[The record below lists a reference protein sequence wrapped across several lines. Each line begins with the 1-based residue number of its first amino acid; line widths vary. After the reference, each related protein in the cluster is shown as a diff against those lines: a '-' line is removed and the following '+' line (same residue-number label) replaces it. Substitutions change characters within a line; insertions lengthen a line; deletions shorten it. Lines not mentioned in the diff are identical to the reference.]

1 VKSWIRIRIHNTAL
15 NTKKIILPIRFR
27 QQDADPTG
35 TIDNWAPDP
44 DRSRDTASQSILYLD
59 GDDVLL
65 DVVVGEPVP
74 QLEPGGAQ
82 VTLVR
87 VILRVNRLQ
96 KERK

>member
-1 VKSWIRIRIHNTAL
+1 MVPRA
-15 NTKKIILPIRFR
+15 
-27 QQDADPTG
+27 
-35 TIDNWAPDP
+35 
-44 DRSRDTASQSILYLD
+44 YLD

-96 KERK
+96 KTKKKHQ

>member
-1 VKSWIRIRIHNTAL
+1 
-15 NTKKIILPIRFR
+15 
-27 QQDADPTG
+27 
-35 TIDNWAPDP
+35 
-44 DRSRDTASQSILYLD
+44 
-59 GDDVLL
+59 VLL

-96 KERK
+96 TKRRERVNKNISNVARTIKTVFQIRIQSTIRSVDPDRGGQK

>member
-1 VKSWIRIRIHNTAL
+1 MPRA
-15 NTKKIILPIRFR
+15 
-27 QQDADPTG
+27 
-35 TIDNWAPDP
+35 
-44 DRSRDTASQSILYLD
+44 YLD

-74 QLEPGGAQ
+74 QLESGGAQ

-96 KERK
+96 TKRRESK